1 MGKGSVPRPFEV
13 DQKTFES
20 NWEAIF
26 GKRKTDNG
34 SDKHDDLGE
43 KGEEDKAVPDDSDR
57 G

>member
-1 MGKGSVPRPFEV
+1 MSKGSAPRPFEV

-26 GKRKTDNG
+26 GKRKTNNG
-34 SDKHDDLGE
+34 SNKHDNMGE
-43 KGEEDKAVPDDSDR
+43 KGEDNKAVPKDSDR

>member
-1 MGKGSVPRPFEV
+1 MSKGSAPRPFEV

-20 NWEAIF
+20 NWEKIF
-26 GKRKTDNG
+26 GKRKTNTR

-43 KGEEDKAVPDDSDR
+43 KGEDNKAVPSDSDR

>member
-1 MGKGSVPRPFEV
+1 MGKGSSPRPFEV

-26 GKRKTDNG
+26 GKRKTNNG

-43 KGEEDKAVPDDSDR
+43 KGEDNKAVPDDSDR

>member
-1 MGKGSVPRPFEV
+1 MGKGSSPRPFEV

-26 GKRKTDNG
+26 GKRKINTG

-43 KGEEDKAVPDDSDR
+43 KGEDNKAVPDDSDR